1 MLKSKLFFIVF
12 LSAFI
17 ASCSSEEVLTPEQ
30 ENQKIEEYISSKK
43 LTVTEKTTTGLRYI
57 LTKANSSGA
66 KLVKGQTINVNYAGR
81 LLSDKQFDAGNFS
94 FTLGIG
100 QVVGGFD
107 EGIAKMRIGE
117 KATLIFPSVIGY
129 GTRGSGSGSI
139 PGYAPL
145 IFDIEV
151 ISAK

>member
-1 MLKSKLFFIVF
+1 MFKVKSIYILLFSVIIFG
-12 LSAFI
+12 
-17 ASCSSEEVLTPEQ
+17 CSSDEVLTPEQ

-57 LTKANSSGA
+57 LTKANASGA
-66 KLVKGQTINVNYAGR
+66 KLTKGQTINVNYAGR
-81 LLSDKQFDAGNFS
+81 FLSDKQFDAGNFS

-107 EGIAKMRIGE
+107 EGVGKMRIGE
-117 KATLIFPSVIGY
+117 KATLIFPSVLGY
-129 GTRGSGSGSI
+129 GKTGQGSI
-139 PGYAPL
+139 PGYSPL

-151 ISAK
+151 VSAK